1 MLLNCD
7 VGESQDFAVVASDRD
22 VMPFIDLAN
31 IACGY
36 HAGSAPTM
44 AATIEL
50 ARHHG
55 VTIGAHPS
63 YPDRENFGRKSMVL
77 TEQQLQAVL
86 HAQIGSIDSLCLA
99 QNAVLRYVKPHG
111 ALYNDMQANL
121 DLFEQVVAVLA
132 VENRGRPEPL
142 RLMTLAMADQ
152 QPYLRIAERYQVP
165 LWFEAFADRR
175 YTNTGRLR
183 SREYAD
189 AVLDNQAEI
198 ITQAKRFAR
207 AEPIMTVEGETIVI
221 CADTL
226 CVHGDNPAAVATV
239 ASIRQALQHNKAD

>member
-7 VGESQDFAVVASDRD
+7 VGESQDFALVVSDRE

-77 TEQQLQAVL
+77 SDQQLNAVL
-86 HAQIGSIDSLCLA
+86 HAQLGSIDSLCMA

-121 DLFEQVVAVLA
+121 DLFEQVIAVVAA
-132 VENRGRPEPL
+132 ENRWRPEPL
-142 RLMTLAMADQ
+142 KLMTLAVADQ
-152 QPYLRIAERYQVP
+152 QPYLDIAENYQVP

-175 YTNTGRLR
+175 YTQNGRLR
-183 SREYAD
+183 SREFVD
-189 AVLDNQAEI
+189 AVLDTQADIIEQAE
-198 ITQAKRFAR
+198 RFAR
-207 AEPIMTVEGETIVI
+207 AESITTVEGEPLTIR
-221 CADTL
+221 ADTL
-226 CVHGDNPAAVATV
+226 CVHGDNPVAVATV
-239 ASIRQALQHNKAD
+239 ASIRKALQQIKDE